1 MVLMVLICLN
11 GYLNRYASNWTNF
24 QLKWS
29 VLDPNRGIFGNWSM
43 GYWGG
48 GPLSESLRCRQ
59 ELALKKKNIILS
71 LQTAAW
77 HILQC

>member
-1 MVLMVLICLN
+1 MVLIVFISLN
-11 GYLNRYASNWTNF
+11 CYLSQYASNWTKF

-29 VLDPNRGIFGNWSM
+29 ILDPNRGIFGHWPM

-59 ELALKKKNIILS
+59 ELRP
-71 LQTAAW
+71 
-77 HILQC
+77 

>member
-1 MVLMVLICLN
+1 MGLN

-29 VLDPNRGIFGNWSM
+29 ILDPNRGIFGNRPM

-48 GPLSESLRCRQ
+48 GPLAESSRCRQ
-59 ELALKKKNIILS
+59 ELRPSKNTYFFKPPNSSQETVFI
-71 LQTAAW
+71 
-77 HILQC
+77 H